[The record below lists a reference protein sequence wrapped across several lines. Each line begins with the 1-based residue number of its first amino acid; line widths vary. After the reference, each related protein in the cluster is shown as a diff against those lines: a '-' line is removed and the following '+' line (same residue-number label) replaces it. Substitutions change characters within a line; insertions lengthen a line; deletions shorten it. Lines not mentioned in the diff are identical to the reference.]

1 MDVKT
6 IRSPKTILHKATIK
20 RKVRMLSLKLTPKFT
35 LVFMST
41 TQHMRDADL
50 SLKPKARKKTQ
61 LLRILGYMKAKN
73 PFFFS
78 KVCIK
83 EQKLLQYS
91 IQRTKCLVGEIQN
104 FPKTNNLKIQKEFK
118 HLKECLSFEPRSA
131 LSARS
136 ITCALTQSFKTNF
149 KRVLA

>member
-20 RKVRMLSLKLTPKFT
+20 RKVRMLSPKLTPKFT

-50 SLKPKARKKTQ
+50 SLKPKAREKVQ

-73 PFFFS
+73 PFFF
-78 KVCIK
+78 
-83 EQKLLQYS
+83 LQS
-91 IQRTKCLVGEIQN
+91 LHQRA
-104 FPKTNNLKIQKEFK
+104 KTFI
-118 HLKECLSFEPRSA
+118 
-131 LSARS
+131 
-136 ITCALTQSFKTNF
+136 
-149 KRVLA
+149 V